1 MELLQLL
8 HGRKDGVLEASLSAH
23 GLRRIVEVAP
33 CSVPVAWDGLR
44 FEGTDHRKLLTDPVH
59 QVAGDR
65 EMVPGR
71 NALRGAHLVLPL
83 PGHDLCVDAGDLHS
97 GIQAR
102 LVVCLHNIAPE
113 RIQGPNATVVHPLRG
128 WEPRGGPAQGGP
140 PVGLEECVFLFHAI
154 PGLLFH
160 HLGVRKDLRDG
171 VPGVG
176 GDWVA
181 LGGVAVA
188 EDQDVVAAAKGVCK
202 EGTGLDDDLRILA
215 GCLPSGRSVEVP
227 VGELGRGAH
236 GLLQCLA
243 LASKVVPSTPNPN
256 VLSHHAAPLVQPH
269 VLRLGAML
277 RGGRVLC
284 GVAHCSRDR
293 KGGGKRE
300 RACLLLFLAGRRA
313 VEVPIGK
320 LVRGAHGLL
329 QCL

>member
-1 MELLQLL
+1 MDSEDYVDCSLRPPGRPTLFEEGGFRNLGRDHIGVAVGCGTAILKVALVVLLHLPPDANGSPPVGHAPGELLHGGGLVPASEALLIALAIAADVLDMELLQLL

-128 WEPRGGPAQGGP
+128 WEPRGGPAQGGS
-140 PVGLEECVFLFHAI
+140 A
-154 PGLLFH
+154 
-160 HLGVRKDLRDG
+160 
-171 VPGVG
+171 
-176 GDWVA
+176 
-181 LGGVAVA
+181 
-188 EDQDVVAAAKGVCK
+188 
-202 EGTGLDDDLRILA
+202 
-215 GCLPSGRSVEVP
+215 
-227 VGELGRGAH
+227 
-236 GLLQCLA
+236 
-243 LASKVVPSTPNPN
+243 
-256 VLSHHAAPLVQPH
+256 
-269 VLRLGAML
+269 
-277 RGGRVLC
+277 
-284 GVAHCSRDR
+284 
-293 KGGGKRE
+293 
-300 RACLLLFLAGRRA
+300 RRT
-313 VEVPIGK
+313 
-320 LVRGAHGLL
+320 
-329 QCL
+329 